1 MAMAMAGAGKHIMTW
16 EIITGAGFKLRGT
29 LVIGENWGAKL
40 KLGGYEE
47 HWQAQAMAMSVD
59 IIGIEAGARLKLL
72 ICEIELLI
80 CEIKTSHC
88 LVAYNGSF
96 VFRFIVCVILVE
108 INTVDTVFLV
118 SLFVVFGFVFGF
130 VTGFVAGFTSIFILV
145 FTSIFILVFVGIR
158 VFVFVFVRRV
168 RVGI

>member
-59 IIGIEAGARLKLL
+59 IIGTLATLGNVGTTGREVGGEDLALPGFLVHLPFLRL
-72 ICEIELLI
+72 C
-80 CEIKTSHC
+80 H
-88 LVAYNGSF
+88 
-96 VFRFIVCVILVE
+96 
-108 INTVDTVFLV
+108 NTVLKY
-118 SLFVVFGFVFGF
+118 S
-130 VTGFVAGFTSIFILV
+130 
-145 FTSIFILVFVGIR
+145 
-158 VFVFVFVRRV
+158 
-168 RVGI
+168 

>member
-40 KLGGYEE
+40 KLAGYEE

-72 ICEIELLI
+72 ICEIKLLI
-80 CEIKTSHC
+80 CEIKTSH
-88 LVAYNGSF
+88 LRIAYDLS
-96 VFRFIVCVILVE
+96 VTFITVCVVIQC
-108 INTVDTVFLV
+108 
-118 SLFVVFGFVFGF
+118 
-130 VTGFVAGFTSIFILV
+130 
-145 FTSIFILVFVGIR
+145 
-158 VFVFVFVRRV
+158 
-168 RVGI
+168 